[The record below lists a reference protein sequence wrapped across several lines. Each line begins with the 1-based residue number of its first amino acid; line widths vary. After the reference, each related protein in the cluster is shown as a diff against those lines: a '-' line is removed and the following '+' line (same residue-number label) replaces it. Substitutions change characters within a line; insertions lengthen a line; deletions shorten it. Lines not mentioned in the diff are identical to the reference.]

1 MTKES
6 TVTKFSIKIDHE
18 LPRTPELDMWR
29 CISPYHEPWNPRK
42 SLILPRKSP
51 NKAHGRL
58 KFPRKKILN

>member
-18 LPRTPELDMWR
+18 LPRTPESDIWR
-29 CISPYHEPWNPRK
+29 CISPYHQPCDSRK

-58 KFPRKKILN
+58 KFPREKILN